1 MELGSEDISQPP
13 NQTQSVGSSQPST
26 TSTIIKRKSNDV
38 GWDYG
43 VLNDPTKSLDKIKCL
58 LCKKVMS
65 GGVYRIKEHIAG
77 ISGNNKRAE
86 ELNIRA
92 EVNIGSHESLS
103 NTPTNSID
111 VDELQE
117 SEQMRP
123 PRPIGPMDK
132 FANQINPEISLSS
145 RRGPA
150 QQRIIEAFD
159 KEMVNRV
166 KEYIC
171 RWAYEAAVPFHVLE
185 KDSFKLM
192 IEAAGQLGPGA
203 QTPNRYELSET
214 YLKKEVDRVKDSL
227 KEHEALWKQNG
238 CSIMTD
244 AWTDRKRRSVM
255 NLCVNSRL
263 GTVFLSFKECSSE
276 AHTSQFIFEYVE
288 HGIKEV
294 GENNVVQIV
303 IDNAANNMGAAKLL
317 KEKRPRLFWTCC
329 ATHSINLMLESIAG
343 LPRFKKVLDQAKSL
357 TIFIYAHHKTLAMMR
372 TYTKKCD
379 IIRPGVTRFA
389 SAFLTLQS
397 LLAKKIELKA
407 MFSSNEW
414 EECKFANTIK
424 GKASYATVTNTSFWQ
439 GVTLCLNVFAPLVK
453 VLRIVDQDKKPSMGF
468 VYGELMQAKED
479 IKKALNEVVRNY
491 EPIIK
496 IVEEKMSNR
505 LDSPLHLMA
514 FMLNPYYHFKDPRLH
529 LNVNVSLGCIEFLET
544 YYHDD
549 LEMQNKVLNDEFPIY
564 KRKDGVFGKTLA
576 VKGCETN
583 NERYDL
589 AMWWS
594 TYGGTTLNLQTI
606 AIKILSLTSSSSGC
620 ERNWSTFEGIHTKKR
635 NKLESNRLNNLVFV
649 QFNANLMNKR
659 KKEQNVEIL
668 LSSDATFAQ
677 DWIVEDEVEVVGE
690 DEVATNEEGDDA
702 LRPRRS
708 SRLREL
714 EEDNFE
720 SESEEEEVVVEFED
734 DENQVIDGQVEEQH
748 LES

>member
-1 MELGSEDISQPP
+1 MELGSDDISQPP
-13 NQTQSVGSSQPST
+13 NQTQSVGSSQPSI
-26 TSTIIKRKSNDV
+26 TSTTIKRKSNDV

-77 ISGNNKRAE
+77 ISGNVSKCPIASKEDQIKCRDALIMAKNKKKKNKRAE

-132 FANQINPEISLSS
+132 LANQINPEISLSS

-159 KEMVNRV
+159 KERVNRV

-192 IEAAGQLGPGA
+192 IEAAGQFGPGA

-214 YLKKEVDRVKDSL
+214 YLKKGVDRVKDSL

-263 GTVFLSFKECSSE
+263 GTVFLSSKECSSE

-288 HGIKEV
+288 HGIEQV

-372 TYTKKCD
+372 TYTKKRD

-414 EECKFANTIK
+414 EECKFSNTVK

-468 VYGELMQAKED
+468 VYGELMQDKED
-479 IKKALNEVVRNY
+479 IKKAFNEV
-491 EPIIK
+491 
-496 IVEEKMSNR
+496 
-505 LDSPLHLMA
+505 
-514 FMLNPYYHFKDPRLH
+514 DPRLH
-529 LNVNVSLGCIEFLET
+529 LDVNVSLGCIEFLET

-583 NERYDL
+583 NERYDP

-594 TYGGTTLNLQTI
+594 TYGGTTPNLQTI
-606 AIKILSLTSSSSGC
+606 VIKILSLTSSSSGC

-635 NKLESNRLNNLVFV
+635 NRLESNHLNNLVFV

-668 LSSDATFAQ
+668 LGSDATFAQ

-714 EEDNFE
+714 EEENFE
-720 SESEEEEVVVEFED
+720 SESEEEEYVVVEFED

>member
-1 MELGSEDISQPP
+1 MELESDDISQPP

-26 TSTIIKRKSNDV
+26 TSTTIKRKSNDV

-43 VLNDPTKSLDKIKCL
+43 VLNDPTKSSDKIKCL

-77 ISGNNKRAE
+77 ISGNVSKCPIASKEDQIKSRDALIMAKNKEKNKRAE

-159 KEMVNRV
+159 KERVNRV

-192 IEAAGQLGPGA
+192 IEAAGQFGPGV

-214 YLKKEVDRVKDSL
+214 YLNKEVDRVKD
-227 KEHEALWKQNG
+227 K
-238 CSIMTD
+238 
-244 AWTDRKRRSVM
+244 
-255 NLCVNSRL
+255 
-263 GTVFLSFKECSSE
+263 CSSE

-288 HGIKEV
+288 HGIEQV

-303 IDNAANNMGAAKLL
+303 TDNAINNMGAAKLL

-357 TIFIYAHHKTLAMMR
+357 TIFIYAHHKTLTMMR
-372 TYTKKCD
+372 TYTKKRD

-389 SAFLTLQS
+389 SAFLILQS
-397 LLAKKIELKA
+397 LLAKKIELRA
-407 MFSSNEW
+407 MLTSNEW
-414 EECKFANTIK
+414 EECKFANTVK
-424 GKASYATVTNTSFWQ
+424 GKASYVTVLNTSFWQ
-439 GVTLCLNVFAPLVK
+439 GVTLCLNVF
-453 VLRIVDQDKKPSMGF
+453 
-468 VYGELMQAKED
+468 
-479 IKKALNEVVRNY
+479 
-491 EPIIK
+491 
-496 IVEEKMSNR
+496 
-505 LDSPLHLMA
+505 
-514 FMLNPYYHFKDPRLH
+514 
-529 LNVNVSLGCIEFLET
+529 CT
-544 YYHDD
+544 
-549 LEMQNKVLNDEFPIY
+549 
-564 KRKDGVFGKTLA
+564 
-576 VKGCETN
+576 
-583 NERYDL
+583 
-589 AMWWS
+589 
-594 TYGGTTLNLQTI
+594 
-606 AIKILSLTSSSSGC
+606 
-620 ERNWSTFEGIHTKKR
+620 
-635 NKLESNRLNNLVFV
+635 
-649 QFNANLMNKR
+649 
-659 KKEQNVEIL
+659 
-668 LSSDATFAQ
+668 
-677 DWIVEDEVEVVGE
+677 VGE
-690 DEVATNEEGDDA
+690 GA
-702 LRPRRS
+702 S
-708 SRLREL
+708 YC
-714 EEDNFE
+714 
-720 SESEEEEVVVEFED
+720 
-734 DENQVIDGQVEEQH
+734 
-748 LES
+748 

>member
-1 MELGSEDISQPP
+1 M
-13 NQTQSVGSSQPST
+13 
-26 TSTIIKRKSNDV
+26 
-38 GWDYG
+38 
-43 VLNDPTKSLDKIKCL
+43 DKIKCL

-77 ISGNNKRAE
+77 ISGNVSKCPITSKEDQIKCRDALIMAKNKKKNKRAE

-92 EVNIGSHESLS
+92 EVNIDSHESLS

-111 VDELQE
+111 VDELQQ
-117 SEQMRP
+117 SEHMRP
-123 PRPIGPMDK
+123 PPPIGPMDK

-145 RRGPA
+145 RRGTA

-159 KEMVNRV
+159 KERVNRV

-171 RWAYEAAVPFHVLE
+171 RWAYEAAVPFHVIE

-192 IEAAGQLGPGA
+192 IEAAGQFGPGA

-214 YLKKEVDRVKDSL
+214 YLKKEVDRVRDSL
-227 KEHEALWKQNG
+227 KEHEALWKEN
-238 CSIMTD
+238 
-244 AWTDRKRRSVM
+244 
-255 NLCVNSRL
+255 
-263 GTVFLSFKECSSE
+263 ECSSE
-276 AHTSQFIFEYVE
+276 AHTCQFIFEYVE
-288 HGIKEV
+288 LGIEQV
-294 GENNVVQIV
+294 GEENVVQIV
-303 IDNAANNMGAAKLL
+303 TDNAANNMGAAKLL

-329 ATHSINLMLESIAG
+329 ATHSVNLMLESIAG

-357 TIFIYAHHKTLAMMR
+357 TIFIYAHYKTLAMMR
-372 TYTKKCD
+372 TYTKKRD
-379 IIRPGVTRFA
+379 IVRPGVTRFA

-397 LLAKKIELKA
+397 LLAKKTELRA
-407 MFSSNEW
+407 MFTSNEW
-414 EECKFANTIK
+414 EECRFAKTVK
-424 GKASYATVTNTSFWQ
+424 EKASYSTVLNTSFWQ
-439 GVTLCLNVFAPLVK
+439 GVTLCLNVFEPLVK
-453 VLRIVDQDKKPSMGF
+453 VLRIVDQDKKSSMGF
-468 VYGELMQAKED
+468 LYGELLQAKDD
-479 IKKALNEVVRNY
+479 IKKAFNEVVRNY

-529 LNVNVSLGCIEFLET
+529 LDVNVSLGCIEFLET
-544 YYHDD
+544 YYHGDI
-549 LEMQNKVLNDEFPIY
+549 EMQNKVLNDEFPNY

-583 NERYDL
+583 NERYDP
-589 AMWWS
+589 AMRWS
-594 TYGGTTLNLQTI
+594 TCGGTTPNLQTI

-620 ERNWSTFEGIHTKKR
+620 ERNW
-635 NKLESNRLNNLVFV
+635 LESNRLNNLVFV

-659 KKEQNVEIL
+659 KKAQNVEIL
-668 LSSDATFAQ
+668 LGSDATFAQ
-677 DWIVEDEVEVVGE
+677 DWIVEDEVEVVVE

-708 SRLREL
+708 SRLRDL

-720 SESEEEEVVVEFED
+720 SENEEEEEEEEEVVVEFED
-734 DENQVIDGQVEEQH
+734 DENQVIDGQVEEQN

>member
-1 MELGSEDISQPP
+1 MELESDDISQPP
-13 NQTQSVGSSQPST
+13 IQTQSVRSSQPST
-26 TSTIIKRKSNDV
+26 TSTTIKRKSNDI

-43 VLNDPTKSLDKIKCL
+43 VLNDPTKSMDKIRCL

-77 ISGNNKRAE
+77 ISGNVSKCPIASKEDQIKCRDALIMAKNKKKNKRAE

-103 NTPTNSID
+103 NTPTNSTD
-111 VDELQE
+111 VDELQQ

-123 PRPIGPMDK
+123 PRPIGLMDK

-159 KEMVNRV
+159 KERVNRV

-171 RWAYEAAVPFHVLE
+171 RWAYEAAVPFHVIE

-192 IEAAGQLGPGA
+192 IEAAGQFGPGA

-214 YLKKEVDRVKDSL
+214 YLKKEVDRVRDSL
-227 KEHEALWKQNG
+227 KEHEALWKENG

-263 GTVFLSFKECSSE
+263 GTVFLSSKECSSE
-276 AHTSQFIFEYVE
+276 AHTSQFIFDEYVE
-288 HGIKEV
+288 HGIEQV
-294 GENNVVQIV
+294 GVDNVVQI
-303 IDNAANNMGAAKLL
+303 ITDNAANNMGAAKLL

-343 LPRFKKVLDQAKSL
+343 LPRFKKVLDQAKRL

-372 TYTKKCD
+372 TYTKKRD

-397 LLAKKIELKA
+397 LLAKKMELRA
-407 MFSSNEW
+407 MFTSNEW
-414 EECKFANTIK
+414 DE
-424 GKASYATVTNTSFWQ
+424 Y
-439 GVTLCLNVFAPLVK
+439 
-453 VLRIVDQDKKPSMGF
+453 KKPSMRF

-479 IKKALNEVVRNY
+479 IKKTFNEVVRNY

-505 LDSPLHLMA
+505 LDSPLHLMP

-529 LNVNVSLGCIEFLET
+529 LDVNVSLGCIEFLET
-544 YYHDD
+544 YYHGDI
-549 LEMQNKVLNDEFPIY
+549 EMQNKVLNDEFPIY

-576 VKGCETN
+576 IKGCETN
-583 NERYDL
+583 NERYDP

-594 TYGGTTLNLQTI
+594 TYGGTTPNLQTI
-606 AIKILSLTSSSSGC
+606 AIKIISLTSSSSGC
-620 ERNWSTFEGIHTKKR
+620 EKNWSTFEGIHTKKR
-635 NKLESNRLNNLVFV
+635 NRLESNHLNNPVFV
-649 QFNANLMNKR
+649 QFNTNLMNKR

-668 LSSDATFAQ
+668 LGSDATFAQ

-702 LRPRRS
+702 LRP
-708 SRLREL
+708 
-714 EEDNFE
+714 
-720 SESEEEEVVVEFED
+720 
-734 DENQVIDGQVEEQH
+734 
-748 LES
+748 